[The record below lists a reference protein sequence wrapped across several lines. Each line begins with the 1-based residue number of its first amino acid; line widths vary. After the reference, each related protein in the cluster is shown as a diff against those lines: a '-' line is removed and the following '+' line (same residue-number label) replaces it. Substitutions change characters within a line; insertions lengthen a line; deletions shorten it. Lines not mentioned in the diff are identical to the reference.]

1 MRLNTHVASIDIVA
15 REVGLSNGARI
26 GFDALLLA
34 TGADP
39 VRLAIPGADFTHVHY
54 LRTLDYSRALIA
66 NVSSSRRAVIVGA
79 SFIGLETA
87 AAPRMRG
94 VVFQLGMSAAA
105 IENDSVKLNTKE
117 RLAAD
122 VVVVG
127 IGVRPNS
134 TLAHAAGLKVDDGY
148 RQSVSRNKR
157 PRYLRGG

>member
-1 MRLNTHVASIDIVA
+1 
-15 REVGLSNGARI
+15 
-26 GFDALLLA
+26 
-34 TGADP
+34 
-39 VRLAIPGADFTHVHY
+39 
-54 LRTLDYSRALIA
+54 
-66 NVSSSRRAVIVGA
+66 
-79 SFIGLETA
+79 
-87 AAPRMRG
+87 MRG